1 MIIFP
6 DISPEIFTIS
16 IGEFEFALRWYAM
29 AYIVG
34 IVLAWQIS
42 VAAVRRPQLWPSGA
56 APLAPEKIEDLVSWL
71 VLGII
76 LGGRL
81 GYALFYQPAY
91 YLDNPFQVLRIWDGG
106 MSFHGGLIGVI
117 LAAYLYF
124 RKWNVPI
131 LSGSDM
137 IAMGV
142 PVGLLLGRIAN
153 FINAELWGRPTDVP
167 WAVAFPGWAAQNCG
181 QPVGELCGRH
191 PSQLYEAGLEGL
203 VLGLILLVMVFW
215 RRALKRPGRVTGVFF
230 LGYGAARCFVEMF
243 RQPDAQFQTPT
254 NPLGYAVQMGEFGIT
269 MGQIM
274 SLPMIALGLYLIL
287 ASSRKV

>member
-34 IVLAWQIS
+34 IVLAWRIS
-42 VAAVRRPQLWPSGA
+42 VAAVRRPQLWPNDA

-142 PVGLLLGRIAN
+142 PVGLLLGRVAN

-243 RQPDAQFQTPT
+243 RQPDAQFQTPS

>member
-42 VAAVRRPQLWPSGA
+42 VAAVRRPQLWPNDA

-142 PVGLLLGRIAN
+142 PVGLLLGRVAN

-243 RQPDAQFQTPT
+243 RQPDAQFQTPS